1 MIDEN
6 YLNQKLEW
14 VKYRIEK
21 LGQIEEKLVE
31 MRHLAEYA
39 KDHKLSSKK
48 IEGINTKLRKLQLEV
63 IEMDESSKRFWL
75 ENQ

>member
-1 MIDEN
+1 
-6 YLNQKLEW
+6 
-14 VKYRIEK
+14 
-21 LGQIEEKLVE
+21 